1 MSKNYIRRK
10 IRRLFKKAEE
20 RPTSVSSK
28 SDFSNSTFAIDD
40 RPQNDEAGDLSAN
53 VLQTCSFTI
62 KVPGESRGENL
73 KGRFRNTF
81 HLLMESWCGEERED
95 IRNQTSN
102 SVKYFRMF
110 GHDS

>member
-10 IRRLFKKAEE
+10 RLFKKEAEE

-28 SDFSNSTFAIDD
+28 SDFSNSAFAIDD

-62 KVPGESRGENL
+62 KVPGESRVENL
-73 KGRFRNTF
+73 KGFAHGVMVWRGV
-81 HLLMESWCGEERED
+81 HP
-95 IRNQTSN
+95 
-102 SVKYFRMF
+102 
-110 GHDS
+110 